1 MELSKR
7 SEPKPAA
14 DDAAA
19 SFFRIA
25 VPAWNW
31 GRSMVGL
38 SPAGSSVSRDEMQRL
53 FRQDLSFDSTRD
65 RLNRRNDG

>member
-14 DDAAA
+14 DDAAT

-38 SPAGSSVSRDEMQRL
+38 SPAGSGVSRDEMQRL